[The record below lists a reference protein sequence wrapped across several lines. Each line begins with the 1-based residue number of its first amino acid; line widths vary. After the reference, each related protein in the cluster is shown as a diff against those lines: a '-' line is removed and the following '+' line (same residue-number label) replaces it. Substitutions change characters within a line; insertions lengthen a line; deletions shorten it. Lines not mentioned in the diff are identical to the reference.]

1 MRSVRIPVLLVS
13 LLLLSVV
20 PLTEGNS
27 AGKQSQSSGC
37 SCHSQSGS
45 TAATVSISGHPAS
58 YTPGSTY
65 TLSISATGG
74 VSGTDGGFSLEA
86 SHGSLST
93 GPTFSVNVNSA
104 GTSATHSIT
113 GSNQRS
119 WSVDWTAPSAGTGQA
134 TLSVAGLTADGSTNN
149 NGDRWATATY
159 PIPEAGAAPNSA
171 PTASNLLLGPN
182 GATTTSSLSLSY
194 TYNDADNDPESGT
207 TIDWFRDGVQVTNSG
222 TTASPSLTAKH
233 QEWYAVV
240 TPSDG
245 MDAGTSVTSNTLV
258 IANTIPTVASP
269 TVQPSSPE
277 TDDDLSYSASASD
290 ADQDILTYE
299 TRWLLEGSVI
309 SDLDNSQTV
318 PSYAT
323 RNGENWSM
331 EVRVDDGEATS
342 AWQAAQ
348 TVQIGSVVQNTPPEV
363 VTIDISPLTPTT
375 TDALSVT
382 YVYEDA
388 DNDAEVR
395 HEIEWYRDGVL
406 DTVYQ
411 GTGVPSTSTE
421 KGQTWSASVRVSD
434 GNAWSSWATTST
446 ITIGNT
452 APEATSLEVSQTSL
466 TTLESATITIT
477 QTDIDSDAMAA
488 PNVVWLKDGV
498 RISALDQS
506 LNLPSEQTSKGEQW
520 TVQVRA
526 NDGVDLSDNTLTA
539 SIAIINSAPSA
550 SLELNDD
557 ASSLNELNAI
567 IGTTDADEDAVTYS
581 VHWYRNGFLEASLA
595 NQTSV
600 PVALLGPGQLWS
612 AEVIAH
618 DGETSSLPVL
628 KTVTVLNIAPTSV
641 ITNPTPTIW
650 IGELLTLDGSDST
663 DTDGRIVTFAWSWAD
678 TTGGSGTAT
687 GATATFTPTTITTVQ
702 LTVQDDSGDQA
713 STTFSFTPVQ
723 GPTIQ
728 DLDWTLKGQLID
740 LTWAYDGPNAS
751 FSIERN
757 GIALDSVT
765 DLHYADTP
773 LTSGD
778 TVYTIRPIIEGV
790 ALQDGASST
799 VTVQV
804 PATIDST
811 SSEGGLS
818 ASILGI
824 VLLLIGVGSLSFLL
838 LDRRD

>member
-1 MRSVRIPVLLVS
+1 MRSVRVPVLLVT

-27 AGKQSQSSGC
+27 GGKYSQSSGC
-37 SCHSQSGS
+37 TCHSQSGS

-65 TLSISATGG
+65 TLTISATGG
-74 VSGTDGGFSLEA
+74 VSGTEGGFSLEI

-159 PIPEAGAAPNSA
+159 QVPEAGAAPNTA

-182 GATTTSSLSLSY
+182 GATTVSTLSLSY

-207 TIDWFRDGVQVTNSG
+207 IIDWFRDGVQITNAG
-222 TTASPSLTAKH
+222 TTAASSLTAKN

-245 MDAGTSVTSNTLV
+245 SDAGTSVTSNTLV
-258 IANTIPTVASP
+258 IANTIPTVGSP
-269 TVQPSSPE
+269 TIQPSSPE
-277 TDDDLSYSASASD
+277 SDDDLSYSASASD

-348 TVQIGSVVQNTPPEV
+348 TVQIGSVEQNTPPEV
-363 VTIDISPLTPTT
+363 VTVDISPLTPTT

-382 YVYEDA
+382 YVYADA

-395 HEIEWYRDGVL
+395 QEIEWYRNGVL

-411 GTGVPSTSTE
+411 GTDVPSTSTE
-421 KGQTWSASVRVSD
+421 KGQTWSARVRVSD
-434 GNAWSSWATTST
+434 GSAWSSWATTSP

-452 APEATSLEVSQTSL
+452 APEATSIEASHTSL
-466 TTLESATITIT
+466 TTLESATISIT
-477 QTDIDSDAMAA
+477 QTDIDGDAPVA

-539 SIAIINSAPSA
+539 TISIVNSAPSA
-550 SLELNDD
+550 SVELNDD
-557 ASSLNELNAI
+557 ASSLNELNAVI
-567 IGTTDADEDAVTYS
+567 STTDADDDAVTYS

-612 AEVIAH
+612 AEVVAH
-618 DGETSSLPVL
+618 DGEASSSPVL
-628 KTVTVLNIAPTSV
+628 QTVTILNLAPTAI

-650 IGELLTLDGSDST
+650 IGEILTLDGSDST

-678 TTGGSGTAT
+678 TAGGSGTAT
-687 GATATFTPTTITTVQ
+687 GATATFAPTTITTVQ

-728 DLDWTLKGQLID
+728 ELDWSLKGQLVD
-740 LTWAYDGPNAS
+740 LTWAYDGPNAN

-757 GIALDSVT
+757 GIVIDSVT

-778 TVYTIRPIIEGV
+778 TVYTIRPIIDGV
-790 ALQDGASST
+790 ALQEGASST

-804 PATIDST
+804 PATTDST

-818 ASILGI
+818 GSILGF
-824 VLLLIGVGSLSFLL
+824 VLLLIGVGSLSLLFLE
-838 LDRRD
+838 RRD

>member
-1 MRSVRIPVLLVS
+1 MRSVRIPVLLVT

-27 AGKQSQSSGC
+27 GGKYSQSSGC
-37 SCHSQSGS
+37 TCHSQSGS

-65 TLSISATGG
+65 TLSISVTGG

-159 PIPEAGAAPNSA
+159 QIPEAGAAPNTA
-171 PTASNLLLGPN
+171 PTASNLILGPN
-182 GATTTSSLSLSY
+182 GATTTSTLSLSY

-207 TIDWFRDGVQVTNSG
+207 TIDWFRDGVQITNSG
-222 TTASPSLTAKH
+222 TTVAPSLTAKN

-245 MDAGTSVTSNTLV
+245 MDAGTSVTSNILV
-258 IANTIPTVASP
+258 IANTIPTVGSP

-342 AWQAAQ
+342 SWQAAQ
-348 TVQIGSVVQNTPPEV
+348 TVQIGSVVQNTPPAV
-363 VTIDISPLTPTT
+363 STIDISPLTPTT
-375 TDALSVT
+375 IDALSVA
-382 YVYEDA
+382 YVYDDA

-411 GTGVPSTSTE
+411 GTSIPSTSTE
-421 KGQTWSASVRVSD
+421 KGQTWSARVRVSD
-434 GNAWSSWATTST
+434 GNAWSSWAETTT
-446 ITIGNT
+446 VTIGNT
-452 APEATSLEVSQTSL
+452 APQATALEVSQTSL
-466 TTLESATITIT
+466 TTLESASITIA
-477 QTDIDSDAMAA
+477 QTDIDGDAMAA

-498 RISALDQS
+498 RITALDQS

-526 NDGVDLSDNTLTA
+526 NDGVDLSENTLIAT
-539 SIAIINSAPSA
+539 IAILNSAPFA

-567 IGTTDADEDAVTYS
+567 ISTTDPDEDAVTYS
-581 VHWYRNGFLEASLA
+581 VDWYRNGFLEASLA

-600 PVALLGPGQLWS
+600 PIALLGPGQLWS

-618 DGETSSLPVL
+618 DGETSSSPVL
-628 KTVTVLNIAPTSV
+628 KTVTVLNIAPTPF

-650 IGELLTLDGSDST
+650 IGEVLTLDGSDST
-663 DTDGRIVTFAWSWAD
+663 DTDGRIVTFSWSWAD
-678 TTGGSGTAT
+678 TAGGSGTAT

-702 LTVQDDSGDQA
+702 LTVEDDSGDQA

-728 DLDWTLKGQLID
+728 DLDWTLTGQLID
-740 LTWAYDGPNAS
+740 FTWAYDGPNAS

-757 GIALDSVT
+757 GIVLDSVT
-765 DLHYADTP
+765 ELNYVDTP

-804 PATIDST
+804 PATIDTT
-811 SSEGGLS
+811 SSEDGLS
-818 ASILGI
+818 GSILGI
-824 VLLLIGVGSLSFLL
+824 VLLLIGVGSLSLIFLE
-838 LDRRD
+838 RRD